1 MCVLPLRREGQA
13 SQQSSA
19 DITFARVMLLAVA
32 EQVFAVLADALLK
45 QTNGGGKKKKR
56 GVDQY
61 PQAFWCL

>member
-1 MCVLPLRREGQA
+1 MCSASSEGRPA

-19 DITFARVMLLAVA
+19 DITFAQVMLLAVE
-32 EQVFAVLADALLK
+32 EQVFAMLADALLK
-45 QTNGGGKKKKR
+45 QTNGGEKKKR